1 MGYDGDGVRKGEVA
15 RALDRFQ
22 GSGLQSGFLGARARP
37 RLPRCGLEV
46 LCLCGAE
53 I

>member
-22 GSGLQSGFLGARARP
+22 GSGLQSGFLRARARP